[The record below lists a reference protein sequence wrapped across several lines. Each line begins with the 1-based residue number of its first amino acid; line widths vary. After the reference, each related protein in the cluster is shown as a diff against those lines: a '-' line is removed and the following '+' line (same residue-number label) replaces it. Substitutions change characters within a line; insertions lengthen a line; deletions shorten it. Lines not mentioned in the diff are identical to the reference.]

1 MEFGTGVLVG
11 IGNPLLDLEA
21 DVPPEFLKKWKLKEN
36 DAVLCSD
43 KLIPMF
49 FDLVDNYK
57 VQFIA
62 GGSTQN
68 SLSVAQ
74 WMIGKPHSVTY
85 FGCIGG
91 DHFGHVL
98 RVKAEE
104 VGMNAVYQIRP
115 KEKTGTC
122 ATCIV
127 GQSRSLCAHLAAAN
141 LFSAD
146 YLELQEN
153 WKLIEKARY
162 FYVAGFFMSSCLPA
176 IYKIAEH
183 ADNAGKYFM
192 MNLSATFI
200 CSTMKEHFVR
210 LFPQID
216 VLFGNT
222 KEFFEIAKA
231 LGFESKSL
239 KEVVFCIANIEK
251 ASNRSRL
258 VVVTQRTKAGSMF
271 QTYPVPQLADERIVD
286 TSGTGDAF
294 VGVFLSQFIAG
305 KSIEECV
312 DAGIWASQAIL
323 QRSGC
328 SLPDLCDYR
337 GISWTVGGRMVVIAA
352 AAAAAAVV
360 PLRLRKLAIE
370 ATGGADYVENDAFKW
385 PIMDAVL
392 WPVKSQ
398 CQNCRCPIDPLN
410 TDGTNRS
417 GPTVVLISTAVLCL
431 VSVLKV
437 DLTER
442 E

>member
-239 KEVVFCIANIEK
+239 KESTSGCNA
-251 ASNRSRL
+251 
-258 VVVTQRTKAGSMF
+258 RTKAGDNIRRKHVSN
-271 QTYPVPQLADERIVD
+271 V
-286 TSGTGDAF
+286 SG
-294 VGVFLSQFIAG
+294 
-305 KSIEECV
+305 
-312 DAGIWASQAIL
+312 
-323 QRSGC
+323 
-328 SLPDLCDYR
+328 
-337 GISWTVGGRMVVIAA
+337 AA
-352 AAAAAAVV
+352 ACRRTSLLERVSKNALMRASGRRRLFCSVLDVHCQTCAIIVFYDNYFKWEYLGQLVV
-360 PLRLRKLAIE
+360 EWKLAIE

-431 VSVLKV
+431 QLLPLIWCF
-437 DLTER
+437 DC
-442 E
+442 

>member
-1 MEFGTGVLVG
+1 MMMIGRVCELRAILLKMMYLKINADITICDSSCMFLHLNERTGVLVG

-21 DVPPEFLKKWKLKEN
+21 DVPPEFLKKWKLKED
-36 DAVLCSD
+36 DAVLCND
-43 KLIPMF
+43 KLIPI
-49 FDLVDNYK
+49 L
-57 VQFIA
+57 
-62 GGSTQN
+62 
-68 SLSVAQ
+68 LPVAQ
-74 WMIGKPHSVTY
+74 HKILCWMIGKPHSVTY

-141 LFSAD
+141 LFSVD

-183 ADNAGKYFM
+183 ADNASKYFM

-210 LFPQID
+210 LFPYID
-216 VLFGNT
+216 VLFGNE
-222 KEFFEIAKA
+222 KEAFEIAKA
-231 LGFESKSL
+231 LGFESQCL
-239 KEVVFCIANIEK
+239 KEVVICIANIEK

-258 VVVTQRTKAGSMF
+258 VVVTQGPKPKLLASGSMF

-294 VGVFLSQFIAG
+294 VGGFLSQFIAER
-305 KSIEECV
+305 SIEECV
-312 DAGIWASQAIL
+312 GAGIWASQVIL

-328 SLPDLCDYR
+328 SLPDLCDYH
-337 GISWTVGGRMVVIAA
+337 GTCWAVGGRLVADGKQAGRVV
-352 AAAAAAVV
+352 
-360 PLRLRKLAIE
+360 
-370 ATGGADYVENDAFKW
+370 
-385 PIMDAVL
+385 
-392 WPVKSQ
+392 
-398 CQNCRCPIDPLN
+398 
-410 TDGTNRS
+410 
-417 GPTVVLISTAVLCL
+417 
-431 VSVLKV
+431 
-437 DLTER
+437 
-442 E
+442 

>member
-1 MEFGTGVLVG
+1 MLTVCIYIYVCYMSHIWFLQSNHLRQQLYVSSSQRTNNRKEFCKLKTGVLVG

-21 DVPPEFLKKWKLKEN
+21 DVPPEFLKKWKLKED
-36 DAVLCSD
+36 DAVLCND

-68 SLSVAQ
+68 SLRVAQ

-141 LFSAD
+141 LFSVD

-183 ADNAGKYFM
+183 ADNASKYFM

-210 LFPQID
+210 LFPYID
-216 VLFGNT
+216 VLFGNE
-222 KEFFEIAKA
+222 KEAFEIAKA
-231 LGFESKSL
+231 LGFESQCL
-239 KEVVFCIANIEK
+239 KEVVICIANIEK

-258 VVVTQRTKAGSMF
+258 VVVTQGPKPGACSK
-271 QTYPVPQLADERIVD
+271 RIR
-286 TSGTGDAF
+286 
-294 VGVFLSQFIAG
+294 
-305 KSIEECV
+305 C
-312 DAGIWASQAIL
+312 
-323 QRSGC
+323 R
-328 SLPDLCDYR
+328 SLPTNVSSIRAALVMRLSEDSCHSSLLKEASKNALVRAYGHR
-337 GISWTVGGRMVVIAA
+337 REPVGQLV
-352 AAAAAAVV
+352 
-360 PLRLRKLAIE
+360 
-370 ATGGADYVENDAFKW
+370 AD
-385 PIMDAVL
+385 
-392 WPVKSQ
+392 
-398 CQNCRCPIDPLN
+398 
-410 TDGTNRS
+410 
-417 GPTVVLISTAVLCL
+417 
-431 VSVLKV
+431 
-437 DLTER
+437 
-442 E
+442 

>member
-1 MEFGTGVLVG
+1 MLTVCIYCVCYMSHIWFLQSNHLQRQLYVSSSQRTNNRKEFCKLKTGVLVG

-21 DVPPEFLKKWKLKEN
+21 DVPPEFLKKWKLKED
-36 DAVLCSD
+36 DAVLCND

-68 SLSVAQ
+68 SLRVAQ

-141 LFSAD
+141 LFSVD

-183 ADNAGKYFM
+183 ADNASKYFM

-210 LFPQID
+210 LFPYID
-216 VLFGNT
+216 VLFGNE
-222 KEFFEIAKA
+222 KEAFEIAKA
-231 LGFESKSL
+231 LGFESQCL
-239 KEVVFCIANIEK
+239 KEVVICIANIEK

-258 VVVTQRTKAGSMF
+258 VVVTQGPKPVIISDGSMF

-294 VGVFLSQFIAG
+294 VGGFLSQFIAER
-305 KSIEECV
+305 SIEECV
-312 DAGIWASQAIL
+312 GAGIWASQVIL

-328 SLPDLCDYR
+328 SLPDLCDYH
-337 GISWTVGGRMVVIAA
+337 
-352 AAAAAAVV
+352 
-360 PLRLRKLAIE
+360 
-370 ATGGADYVENDAFKW
+370 
-385 PIMDAVL
+385 VL
-392 WPVKSQ
+392 
-398 CQNCRCPIDPLN
+398 
-410 TDGTNRS
+410 
-417 GPTVVLISTAVLCL
+417 
-431 VSVLKV
+431 
-437 DLTER
+437 
-442 E
+442 

>member
-1 MEFGTGVLVG
+1 MGRVCELRAILLKMMYLKINADSMYIYMCVCYMSHIWFLQSNHLRQQLYVSSSQRTNSRKEFCKLKTGVLVG

-21 DVPPEFLKKWKLKEN
+21 DVPPEFLKKWKLKED
-36 DAVLCSD
+36 DAVLCND

-68 SLSVAQ
+68 SLRVAQ

-104 VGMNAVYQIRP
+104 VGMNAIYQIRP

-141 LFSAD
+141 LFSVD

-183 ADNAGKYFM
+183 ADNASKYFM

-210 LFPQID
+210 LFPYID
-216 VLFGNT
+216 VLFGNE
-222 KEFFEIAKA
+222 KEAFEIAKA
-231 LGFESKSL
+231 LGFESQCL
-239 KEVVFCIANIEK
+239 KEIVICIANIEK

-258 VVVTQRTKAGSMF
+258 VVVTQGPKPVIISDGSMF

-294 VGVFLSQFIAG
+294 VGGFLSQFIAER
-305 KSIEECV
+305 SIEECV
-312 DAGIWASQAIL
+312 GAGIWASQGTCWA
-323 QRSGC
+323 
-328 SLPDLCDYR
+328 
-337 GISWTVGGRMVVIAA
+337 VGGRLVV
-352 AAAAAAVV
+352 AVV
-360 PLRLRKLAIE
+360 
-370 ATGGADYVENDAFKW
+370 VVVVAFH
-385 PIMDAVL
+385 
-392 WPVKSQ
+392 
-398 CQNCRCPIDPLN
+398 
-410 TDGTNRS
+410 
-417 GPTVVLISTAVLCL
+417 
-431 VSVLKV
+431 
-437 DLTER
+437 
-442 E
+442 

>member
-1 MEFGTGVLVG
+1 MMMIGRVCELRAILLKMMNNRKEFCKLKTGVLVG

-21 DVPPEFLKKWKLKEN
+21 DVPPEFLKKWKLKED
-36 DAVLCSD
+36 DAVLCND

-68 SLSVAQ
+68 SLRVAQ

-141 LFSAD
+141 LFSVD

-183 ADNAGKYFM
+183 ADNASKYFM

-210 LFPQID
+210 LFPYID
-216 VLFGNT
+216 VLFGNE
-222 KEFFEIAKA
+222 KEAFEIAKA
-231 LGFESKSL
+231 LGFESQCL
-239 KEVVFCIANIEK
+239 KEVVICIANIEK

-258 VVVTQRTKAGSMF
+258 VVVTQGPKPVIISDGSMF

-294 VGVFLSQFIAG
+294 VGGFLSQFIAER
-305 KSIEECV
+305 SIEECV
-312 DAGIWASQAIL
+312 GAGIWASQGTCCL
-323 QRSGC
+323 GSWWQ
-328 SLPDLCDYR
+328 
-337 GISWTVGGRMVVIAA
+337 ISSNSSSSSSSSI
-352 AAAAAAVV
+352 
-360 PLRLRKLAIE
+360 PLNSS
-370 ATGGADYVENDAFKW
+370 TGGVDYVENDAFKW

-398 CQNCRCPIDPLN
+398 CQNCRCLIDSLN
-410 TDGTNRS
+410 MDETNCS
-417 GPTVVLISTAVLCL
+417 GPTVCVHSDYRIS
-431 VSVLKV
+431 SR
-437 DLTER
+437 D
-442 E
+442 